1 MWFVRMREH
10 SRRESTYPYMVRT
23 LMVASSFSSLA
34 LMELFV
40 DQTWL
45 EARSNPASSLVRLSS
60 STACCVF
67 ERVVPSLRLIVTVV
81 RGARSLALLVRA
93 P

>member
-60 STACCVF
+60 SAGVF

-81 RGARSLALLVRA
+81 RGARSLALLVRV